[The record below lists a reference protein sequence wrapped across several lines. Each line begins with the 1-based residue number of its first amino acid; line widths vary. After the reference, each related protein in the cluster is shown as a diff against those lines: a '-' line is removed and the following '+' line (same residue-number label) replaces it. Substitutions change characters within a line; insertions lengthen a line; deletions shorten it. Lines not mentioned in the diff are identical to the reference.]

1 MLAVAIVATYF
12 LKFLQKLLNCA
23 KIPSMDAFPEIQVQL
38 FKEIAG
44 LIHPSRSVTD
54 EVAGIL
60 GISTDSVYRRM
71 NGHKSLSLDEFYLL
85 CHTFQ
90 ISADRL
96 FNIPSRGISFD
107 SYVLDEETFGF
118 HSYQEAVLHDM
129 EAFSKNSQ
137 PELIF
142 MLNELNLLQLL
153 QFPELAAF
161 KFFFWAKSNMQFPS
175 FQEMAFSSDLTE
187 DFIGETS
194 RKLVQLYNRLP
205 STELFTRE
213 ILNSVLKQVN
223 YYYISGFFTQKKDAL
238 AVCDSLLDMVEHLKE
253 QAELGY
259 KFERGS
265 GPTDRSG
272 NFTCYYN
279 DLILTDNTILASS
292 VEQKL
297 TYITANAI
305 NLMRS
310 DHPAYFEQN
319 LQWARNIIQRSTLI
333 SGTAERERNMF
344 FREIIAQIQRCILLL
359 QG

>member
-1 MLAVAIVATYF
+1 
-12 LKFLQKLLNCA
+12 
-23 KIPSMDAFPEIQVQL
+23 MDAYPEIQVQL

-44 LIHPSRSVTD
+44 LIHPSRSVAD

-96 FNIPSRGISFD
+96 FNIPSKGISFD

-118 HSYQEAVLHDM
+118 NSYQEAILRDM
-129 EAFSKNSQ
+129 EAFSKGSQ

-142 MLNELNLLQLL
+142 MLNELNLLQIL

-175 FQEMAFSSDLTE
+175 FQEMRFSADLKE
-187 DFIGETS
+187 GLVGETS
-194 RKLVQLYNRLP
+194 WKLVKMYNHLP

-223 YYYISGFFTQKKDAL
+223 YYFISGFFAEKKDAI
-238 AVCDSLLDMVEHLKE
+238 AVCNSLLDMAEHLKE

-265 GPTDRSG
+265 APTDRSG
-272 NFTCYYN
+272 KFTCYYN

-292 VEQKL
+292 AEQNL

-310 DHPAYFEQN
+310 DHQGYFQQN
-319 LQWARNIIQRSTLI
+319 MQWARNIIQRSTLI

-344 FREIIAQIQRCILLL
+344 FRDITAQIQKCLLLL
-359 QG
+359 QE